1 MTDPLDE
8 LNDLIARLEATAAQL
23 REGELSSQDAAAL
36 IEECAG
42 LASRAGAELDR
53 QSRALAGEAAP
64 GQDTLL

>member
-8 LNDLIARLEATAAQL
+8 LNDLVARLEATAARL
-23 REGELSSQDAAAL
+23 RDGELSAQDAAGL

-42 LASRAGAELDR
+42 IAGRAGVELDR